1 LAGSGAAYAFEGVAA
16 AGFSAAFSGYFL
28 AVVVVVAGFFFA
40 AAAAPA
46 FAAGFF
52 PGIFS
57 I

>member
-16 AGFSAAFSGYFL
+16 AGLSAAFSGYFL
-28 AVVVVVAGFFFA
+28 AAAVVAGFFFAA

-52 PGIFS
+52 PGIF
-57 I
+57 